1 MTANRLN
8 AIVFLSV
15 PLALTCIY
23 TSYTG
28 LFTVNFYIKEAFN
41 WQVQSVGQDMID
53 LFLVV
58 PVLLITALLARN
70 GNKISLLLWAGT
82 NLYLVYTFTIFCF
95 DVHFN
100 SLFIFYCINLGLSFY
115 SLMYFIYLQAREP
128 NLVKPENNSW
138 IRVTGLFFIIISALF
153 YFLWLSE
160 IIPAIIHH
168 RIPQNIIDAGLF
180 TNAVHVID
188 LAVFLPGLM
197 ITGITLLKKK
207 SIGFTLAPI
216 CLLFFILMDIT
227 IGGLIV
233 FMYQKGLETDLIVAL
248 VMAGL
253 AVASAA
259 LLIWYF
265 LIMNQDEYPE

>member
-1 MTANRLN
+1 MSANRLN
-8 AIVFLSV
+8 AILFLSV
-15 PLALTCIY
+15 PLALSCIF
-23 TSYTG
+23 TSYIG
-28 LFTVNFYIKEAFN
+28 LFTVNFYIKEVFN

-100 SLFIFYCINLGLSFY
+100 SLFIFYCFNLGLSFY
-115 SLMYFIYLQAREP
+115 SLMYFIYLQAKEP
-128 NLVKPENNSW
+128 NLVIPENKTW
-138 IRVTGLFFIIISALF
+138 IRMTGMFFIIIAVLF
-153 YFLWLSE
+153 YLLWLSE
-160 IIPAIIHH
+160 IIPAIFHH
-168 RIPQNIIDAGLF
+168 KIPQSIIDAGLF

-197 ITGITLLKKK
+197 ITGITLLKYR
-207 SIGFTLAPI
+207 SIGFMLAPV

-233 FMYQKGLETDLIVAL
+233 FMYQKGLEAQLVVAL
-248 VMAGL
+248 AMAGL
-253 AVASAA
+253 AVISAA
-259 LLIWYF
+259 LLTWYF
-265 LIMNQDEYPE
+265 LIMNQDEYLE